1 MNNNPKSDGEVK
13 KKCPFSGEW
22 CGDWCPLYSQLT
34 QRMGGMMKKT
44 NMCAF
49 VATNAILSSM
59 SIQGQQQQKRPT
71 PQIHLPGNIGGN

>member
-1 MNNNPKSDGEVK
+1 MSNGEKSEEEQR

-34 QRMGGMMKKT
+34 QQMGGMVKKT
-44 NMCAF
+44 NICAF

-59 SIQGQQQQKRPT
+59 SMSSQQQQKPA
-71 PQIHLPGNIGGN
+71 PQIHLPGNLRIN